1 MPGLEKNR
9 ELCARNSR
17 MRYAQCRQDCVLPRM
32 STDIS
37 SPEAK
42 AESLEASGNMNRVWV
57 ESGLFLYR
65 RGLITRCPFHT
76 YTASV
81 CGLASFPRKRES
93 FPGYPLSPGHPAP
106 SMTCRDGLS
115 TLPGHG

>member
-1 MPGLEKNR
+1 
-9 ELCARNSR
+9 
-17 MRYAQCRQDCVLPRM
+17 MRHAQCRQDCVLPRM

-93 FPGYPLSPGHPAP
+93 RGRAPWGLDARLRGHDILLAQDL
-106 SMTCRDGLS
+106 RN
-115 TLPGHG
+115 GHLA